1 MPDRNNT
8 HPPQNNSFRCF
19 SAAETCQYVYYCLRH
34 VAARQSSRH
43 LAYMQGV
50 RIKACGSFPPQIVLA
65 LTSSKNS
72 RRGSRAAPLCG
83 LRRFAGT
90 PKQNH
95 PKISCSEVQAVR
107 RRRTWFVLFRS
118 GMLPETKRICLGTI
132 PFGAFPR
139 PKLTGK
145 ILPPAFRHT
154 LRLKYRNL
162 LSFCL

>member
-19 SAAETCQYVYYCLRH
+19 SAAETCQYVYYCLRC

-65 LTSSKNS
+65 LTSSKTL
-72 RRGSRAAPLCG
+72 GEAPA

-139 PKLTGK
+139 SNFRARYYRLSSDIPCGSTQNGRGGK
-145 ILPPAFRHT
+145 AAAGPQAG
-154 LRLKYRNL
+154 
-162 LSFCL
+162 